1 MSSPLLSLRCPQ
13 ITQIGLKTL
22 CNLWV
27 SLTVWLFAVATVA
40 GQTSAPATSS
50 GTISG
55 RVVNENGQPLAY
67 ATVSLYAIGVLRQ
80 ENSTTTDRDG
90 KFQLSGLEPRNYRVI
105 AWRSSY
111 ATFVSPTNHRVG
123 DSVTIALAKGGDH
136 GHCHDTNRR
145 TGCRR
150 DRTGQDDQ

>member
-80 ENSTTTDRDG
+80 RFGASELSSNCMAQFLRDLCFADKPPRWRFSHYRPG
-90 KFQLSGLEPRNYRVI
+90 KGRC
-105 AWRSSY
+105 
-111 ATFVSPTNHRVG
+111 
-123 DSVTIALAKGGDH
+123 DH